1 MDKER
6 ALVEQL
12 LANATSHSINGFAYT
27 QGTVGAHQVALLKCG
42 IGKVAAALGAS
53 ALIESFAPDCII
65 NSGVAGALDP
75 SVGVADVVVASR
87 TVYHDVYCGD
97 EVPLGCIQGFPL
109 YFEADK
115 RLLEAFQQLNLGKE
129 AHVGLICSGDQFI
142 TKLAELQTIKKN
154 FPEGLAVDMESCAM
168 AQTCHM
174 LHVPFVSLRV
184 ISDTP
189 GINDHMTQYFD
200 FWKIAPE
207 KSFTVLKKL
216 IETLK

>member
-12 LANATSHSINGFAYT
+12 LANATLHSVNGFTYT
-27 QGTVGAHQVALLKCG
+27 QGTVGVHQVALLKCG

-65 NSGVAGALDP
+65 NSGVAGALDT

-109 YFEADK
+109 YFVADK